1 MHVDSKSKPKEVRLK
16 KLKFHKRQREAFAS
30 IATEILFGGASEGG
44 KSAWLRRCLIRWCL
58 LIPNLQCCLIRKK
71 IGDLLLN
78 HVEGPD
84 GFRVLLEP
92 LLGAKLVKITEDGVR
107 FFNGSYIAFR
117 HAQDERQFSSAQGVE
132 FHVVCI
138 DEATQLSER
147 LIKAFR
153 AWCRM
158 SEEMQ
163 ASLPPQFKGQ
173 FPKILYTAN
182 PIGPSLGY
190 FRRNFVK
197 ARPAWEKEE
206 VDGFLRQFIP
216 SKIDDNPS
224 ANKKAQAGRLSV
236 FDAAT
241 AKALIEGDW
250 DAPLGDFFPE
260 WDESRHVIPDAVVP
274 DHWFRFRTFDWGS
287 ADPFACLWW
296 AVSPGETLSGY
307 DGKGNVKTTY
317 IPRGAL
323 VAYRE
328 WYGCSDDDPAVGRR
342 MRNEDIAAGIESR
355 TEVKFKKQV
364 TLTDSF
370 PFADRGGPTIAE
382 VFSKNGC
389 VLSLGDTSRVQ
400 GWSQVRGRLIGAH
413 LYEQENKRYPLI
425 YFMESCRYSRDYL
438 PALPR
443 HPAESKREDAAEHG
457 EATHICDI
465 IRLACTAHTVIKE
478 APATTQD
485 KIKAAVKKKMTVQS
499 IVKQRGHGYLN

>member
-1 MHVDSKSKPKEVRLK
+1 MDVDLDLSLYPRQLEALYSK
-16 KLKFHKRQREAFAS
+16 
-30 IATEILFGGASEGG
+30 ATEILFGGASEGG
-44 KSAWLRRCLIRWCL
+44 KSHLVRVALIRACIE
-58 LIPNLQCCLIRKK
+58 IPNLQCGLVRKK
-71 IGDLLLN
+71 FKDIIRN
-78 HVEGPD
+78 HVKGPYGFNALLKPLVALKKVKVTKEGIS
-84 GFRVLLEP
+84 FW
-92 LLGAKLVKITEDGVR
+92 
-107 FFNGSYIAFR
+107 NGSYIAFL
-117 HAQDERQFSSAQGVE
+117 HCQDERQLLSAQGVDQH
-132 FHVVCI
+132 FLVI
-138 DEATQLSER
+138 DEATQISPR
-147 LIKAFR
+147 LIKFFR
-153 AWCRM
+153 GWVRM
-158 SEEMQ
+158 SVEMK
-163 ASLPPQFKGQ
+163 ATLPERWKGL
-173 FPKILYTAN
+173 FPRILYTAN
-182 PIGPSLGY
+182 PIGASLSY
-190 FRRNFVK
+190 FRREYVK
-197 ARPAWEKEE
+197 ARPAFEIEL
-206 VDGFLRQFIP
+206 VDGFLRQYIP
-216 SKIDDNPS
+216 SRIEDNPS
-224 ANKKAQAGRLSV
+224 ADKVAQAGRLAV

-241 AKALIEGDW
+241 AKALKDGDW
-250 DAPLGDFFPE
+250 DAPMGDFFPE
-260 WDESRHVIPDAVVP
+260 YDDNRHVIPDGSIP

-287 ADPFACLWW
+287 AEPFACLWW
-296 AVSPGETLSGY
+296 AVSPGETLTGY

-355 TEVKFKKQV
+355 TEVTFRKQV

-370 PFADRGGPTIAE
+370 PFADRGGPTIAD

-400 GWSQVRGRLIGAH
+400 GWSQLRGRLIGAH

-425 YFMESCRYSRDYL
+425 YFMESCRYCRDYL

-478 APATTQD
+478 APVSTQQ